1 MGAGGVA
8 GASTIGPEGG
18 APAGALETAGSDG

>member
-18 APAGALETAGSDG
+18 GTAGALETAVSGE